1 MKAIFAKATTVAR
14 FLETVRFAWAT
25 KFGLPPNDERLLRVT
40 AREALEHVSG
50 VYAFEQL
57 IRERVAENLS
67 NEDDD
72 PFDFD
77 DRKPG
82 QRSFMGGALLA
93 DDGQSIVRPSNSGK
107 KGQITITGPKA
118 QKVADV
124 PHLTGGA
131 WPEWDELELSETD
144 PAKEPLKIRW

>member
-1 MKAIFAKATTVAR
+1 
-14 FLETVRFAWAT
+14 LQ
-25 KFGLPPNDERLLRVT
+25 VT
-40 AREALEHVSG
+40 AREALEQVNG

-57 IRERVAENLS
+57 VRERAAENLHDEES
-67 NEDDD
+67 DLFGDYHN
-72 PFDFD
+72 
-77 DRKPG
+77 PG
-82 QRSFMGGALLA
+82 QQAFMGGALLA
-93 DDGQSIVRPSNSGK
+93 DDGQSITHPPSSGK
-107 KGQITITGPKA
+107 KGQVTITGPAA